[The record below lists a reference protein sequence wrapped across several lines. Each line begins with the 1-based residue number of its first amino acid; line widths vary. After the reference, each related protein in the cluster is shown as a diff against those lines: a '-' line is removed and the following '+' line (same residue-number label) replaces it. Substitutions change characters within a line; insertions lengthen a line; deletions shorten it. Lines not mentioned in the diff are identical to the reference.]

1 MTNINLQDSF
11 LNNVRREKVKITLF
25 LNNGFKLTGNVLG
38 FDNYVVFIETEKG
51 QQLVY
56 KHAITSILP
65 FKQVILYNND
75 TNDENETI
83 KE

>member
-1 MTNINLQDSF
+1 MNNINLQDSF
-11 LNNVRREKVKITLF
+11 LNNVRREKITITIF
-25 LNNGFKLTGNVLG
+25 LNNGYKLTGNVVG

-65 FKQVILYNND
+65 FKQVRLFSN
-75 TNDENETI
+75 ENIE
-83 KE
+83 E